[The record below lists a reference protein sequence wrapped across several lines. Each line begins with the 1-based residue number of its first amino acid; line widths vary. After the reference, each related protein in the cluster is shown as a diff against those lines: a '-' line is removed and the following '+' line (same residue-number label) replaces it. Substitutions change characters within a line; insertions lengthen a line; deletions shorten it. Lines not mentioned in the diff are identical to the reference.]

1 MLSRR
6 LGGLAGLG
14 FVALVGSVN
23 IILGSA
29 GMPQAGASPT
39 EVHEFF
45 ATHGGAV
52 TAASSIATLVWV
64 CLAVFAA
71 GAVARLRREAPER
84 VESWPLLGLAGVFMQ
99 NTIFAGVVG
108 TQIVLAS
115 GELSDD
121 SFWAIWQ
128 LHNVLFT
135 LNGSSL
141 ALILLAF
148 SVAGLRAGLIRRWH
162 GTLGFVA
169 AAVLATSSFT
179 TPWHTDVEALGLIG
193 LAGFLMWLVW
203 IATYS
208 VTLLRGERAPAAS
221 SPNQRVPVGAPA

>member
-29 GMPQAGASPT
+29 GMPQAGASPA

-45 ATHGGAV
+45 ADHGGAV

-71 GAVARLRREAPER
+71 GAVARLRRERPSGSSPGRCSGSPASSCRTPSSPASSAPR
-84 VESWPLLGLAGVFMQ
+84 SSSPRA
-99 NTIFAGVVG
+99 T
-108 TQIVLAS
+108 
-115 GELSDD
+115 LSDD

-128 LHNVLFT
+128 LHNALFT

-141 ALILLAF
+141 ALILLSF

-162 GTLGFVA
+162 GALGFTA
-169 AAVLATSSFT
+169 AGVLATSSFT
-179 TPWHTDVEALGLIG
+179 TPWHTDVEA
-193 LAGFLMWLVW
+193 A
-203 IATYS
+203 
-208 VTLLRGERAPAAS
+208 RP
-221 SPNQRVPVGAPA
+221 